1 MPAPQPT
8 PVYILGISGLYQSSA
23 AALLKDGTI
32 IAAAQE
38 ERFTRIRFDKAFPHS
53 AIAWCLAQSG
63 ITLED
68 VTFVAFYDKPLLKF
82 TRLLQTYKAI
92 APAGLRG
99 FLRSAE
105 DWFAEKFLQRQKLLK
120 ELQYHHPGIS
130 AAKILFAQHHLSH
143 AASAFYP
150 SPFTNAV
157 VLVIDGL
164 GELATT
170 TVALGSPIGLEII
183 REIAYPHSLG
193 LLYSAF
199 TSYIGYKP
207 NGDEYKLMGL
217 AAYGQPTYAE
227 HISRHLVHVKPDGSF
242 RLNMD
247 YFDFTAED
255 TLTNS
260 RFHKLFGGPP
270 QRRGATPNQRE
281 MDLAASIQ
289 KVIEDILLRMTRALA
304 AEFPH
309 IPNLCLAGELAFNRP
324 SNSRIAADPQGFP
337 NLWIQPA
344 ADDSGGA
351 IGAAYCAWHHHMG
364 MPLPVKNGTTDAMH
378 AGYLGPSFSNKQVER
393 SLEHLRA
400 IYRPIKT
407 EDELLDRTAEALA
420 AGKVVG
426 WFQGRMEFGDR
437 ALGNRSILGDP
448 RNPETQRNMGI
459 KTRFT
464 QSLRPSA
471 ASIARESM
479 ADWFETDIPS
489 PYMLLV
495 APLRKKHLRK
505 NQTLPDGS
513 IIRSQLPAITHAD
526 NTVRL
531 HTVQAESNRRFHAL
545 LKEFEIL
552 TNCPILA
559 NTPLARAGQPIVNT
573 PEEAF
578 HLFMSTDLDMLVI
591 ENNILYKDE
600 QNPTLLP
607 HYQTH
612 LPRR

>member
-1 MPAPQPT
+1 MSKA

-23 AALLKDGTI
+23 AALLKDGVI
-32 IAAAQE
+32 VAAAQE
-38 ERFTRIRFDKAFPHS
+38 ERFTRIRYDSDFPHS
-53 AIAWCLAQSG
+53 SIAWCLAQAG

-68 VTFVAFYDKPLLKF
+68 VTHVAFYDKPLLKF

-92 APAGLRG
+92 APVGLRS
-99 FLRSAE
+99 FLKSTE
-105 DWFAEKFLQRQKLLK
+105 DWLAEKFLQRQKLIK
-120 ELQYHHPGIS
+120 ELQHHHS
-130 AAKILFAQHHLSH
+130 SSTSAKILFAQHHLSH

-150 SPFTNAV
+150 SPYSKAV

-170 TVALGSPIGLEII
+170 TVAIGSQEKLEII

-199 TSYIGYKP
+199 TAYIGYKP

-217 AAYGQPTYAE
+217 AAYGEPSYDE
-227 HISRHLVHVKPDGSF
+227 LIRGHLIHVKPDGSF

-247 YFDFTAED
+247 YFDFTAEE

-260 RFHKLFGGPP
+260 RFHKLFGGAPR
-270 QRRGATPNQRE
+270 RRGTTPTQRE

-289 KVIEDILLRMTRALA
+289 KVIEDVILRMTRALA
-304 AEFPH
+304 AEFPD
-309 IPNLCLAGELAFNRP
+309 IPNLCLAGELAYNRP
-324 SNSRIAADPQGFP
+324 SNSRISADPQGFK
-337 NLWIQPA
+337 NVWIQPA

-351 IGAAYCAWHHHMG
+351 IGAAYCAWHQHMG
-364 MPLPVKNGTTDAMH
+364 MPLPAKDGITDAMH
-378 AGYLGPSFSNKQVER
+378 AGYLGPSFTNRQVER
-393 SLEHLRA
+393 ALDTLRA
-400 IYRPIKT
+400 VYRPIKT
-407 EDELLDRTAEALA
+407 EDELLDHTAEALA
-420 AGKVVG
+420 QGKVVG

-448 RNPETQRNMGI
+448 RNPDTQRNMGI

-471 ASIARESM
+471 ASIARERL
-479 ADWFETDIPS
+479 AEWFETDIPS

-495 APLRKKHLRK
+495 APLRKKHLKK
-505 NQTLPDGS
+505 NQTMPDGS

-526 NTVRL
+526 NTARL

-545 LKEFEIL
+545 LKEFELL
-552 TNCPILA
+552 TQCPILA

-591 ENNILYKDE
+591 ENNILYKEE
-600 QNPTLLP
+600 QNPALLP

-612 LPRR
+612 LNRR